1 VGLAVGLGAVWLLD
15 DDHVLRIDPVS
26 GRTLRSIRLT
36 PARRAGTAP
45 GCGRAD
51 GMRPNPQANRLVIGA
66 GSVSVASTCG
76 PRPSRFG
83 FLSRIDP
90 RTNRVTRAARLRHA
104 YSVLAAGPA
113 GVWAATGTAGLLGAD
128 QQRPALHRIGL
139 RDGQPVTVT
148 RLPEG
153 DVSGL
158 GVSGGAVW
166 LTQSGE
172 RRAGHPSARCGA

>member
-1 VGLAVGLGAVWLLD
+1 
-15 DDHVLRIDPVS
+15 
-26 GRTLRSIRLT
+26 
-36 PARRAGTAP
+36 
-45 GCGRAD
+45 
-51 GMRPNPQANRLVIGA
+51 M
-66 GSVSVASTCG
+66 
-76 PRPSRFG
+76 
-83 FLSRIDP
+83 
-90 RTNRVTRAARLRHA
+90 
-104 YSVLAAGPA
+104 
-113 GVWAATGTAGLLGAD
+113 WAATGTAGLLGAD

-172 RRAGHPSARCGA
+172 RRAGAPVGALRRVNAASGRLSTVLRLEQPSSLAIGEGSVWTVDTFAGTLTRVRL